1 MNRYKQMSNDRYFY
15 VMNTF
20 EHRYLNG
27 CVISLTSTTN
37 FKGEYNFTQR
47 CLLSLNL
54 SEIQS

>member
-1 MNRYKQMSNDRYFY
+1 MSNDRYFY